1 MAQTY
6 ADIQTQVLWD
16 DFSQD
21 KYRSAARQAILDAIG
36 EVARQV
42 RLPANETSQALTLT
56 SGTGSYSVPTG
67 VRLIEVFDSD
77 IDEPLAEVSQQWIDD
92 QPASN
97 GRPAV
102 FALYGQNLTLYPT
115 PDSAAYP
122 ITVRYLRQG
131 NVPANDNDPMAAVTG
146 IPEDYLHGLVEYAR
160 ARLFRYEDDPDM
172 STFWDAQWQA
182 TLRKL
187 KGDMQRRN
195 TGRRRQVPGMFATTP
210 GPRFARP

>member
-1 MAQTY
+1 MAQTF
-6 ADIQTQVLWD
+6 ADLQIQTLHD
-16 DFSQD
+16 DFNAD
-21 KYRSAARQAILDAIG
+21 KYRSTARQAILDAIG

-42 RLPANETSQALTLT
+42 RLPANETSQSLTLV
-56 SGTGSYSVPTG
+56 SGTGAYTLPTG
-67 VRLIEVFDSD
+67 GRLVEVFPSQ

-92 QPASN
+92 QPDSR

-102 FALYGQNLTLYPT
+102 FALYGQHLTLHPT
-115 PDSAAYP
+115 PHSASYP
-122 ITVRYLRQG
+122 VTVRYLKQG
-131 NVPANDNDPMAAVTG
+131 NVPGNDTDQMASVTG

-172 STFWDAQWQA
+172 SAFWLAQWQD

-195 TGRRRQVPGMFATTP
+195 VGRHRQIPGMF
-210 GPRFARP
+210 

>member
-6 ADIQTQVLWD
+6 ADIQTQVLFD
-16 DFSQD
+16 DFAES
-21 KYRSAARQAILDAIG
+21 KYRSAAKQAILDAIG

-42 RLPANETSQALTLT
+42 RLPANETSQSLTLI
-56 SGTGSYSVPTG
+56 SGTGTYSIPTG

-77 IDEPLAEVSQQWIDD
+77 LDGPLAEVSQQWIDD
-92 QPASN
+92 QPDSR

-102 FALYGQNLTLYPT
+102 FALYGQGLTLYPT

-122 ITVRYLRQG
+122 ITVRFLKQG
-131 NVPANDNDPMAAVTG
+131 AVPANDTDGMAAITG

-172 STFWDAQWQA
+172 STFWDSQWQA

-195 TGRRRQVPGMFATTP
+195 IGRRRQVPGMFATTP